1 MSYKID
7 DKMMIYQTE
16 TLRKGV
22 TQWKN
27 EALEE
32 QQTRSKR
39 PRAIEKDIRKNGLNR
54 MFKPFFL
61 WQGQKDLNPRHAVL
75 EWVLED
81 ANPHWNRLF

>member
-7 DKMMIYQTE
+7 DKMMMYQTE

-32 QQTRSKR
+32 HQTRSKR
-39 PRAIEKDIRKNGLNR
+39 PRAEQNGKRKNGLNR
-54 MFKPFFL
+54 MFKPFFN
-61 WQGQKDLNPRHAVL
+61 GRG
-75 EWVLED
+75 
-81 ANPHWNRLF
+81 RRT

>member
-7 DKMMIYQTE
+7 DKMMMYQTE

-32 QQTRSKR
+32 HQTCSKR
-39 PRAIEKDIRKNGLNR
+39 PRAIEKCIINDHQLNEMLR
-54 MFKPFFL
+54 
-61 WQGQKDLNPRHAVL
+61 
-75 EWVLED
+75 
-81 ANPHWNRLF
+81 

>member
-7 DKMMIYQTE
+7 DKMMMYQTE

-32 QQTRSKR
+32 HQTRLKR
-39 PRAIEKDIRKNGLNR
+39 PRAIEKGIRKNRLNA
-54 MFKPFFL
+54 MFKRFFD
-61 WQGQKDLNPRHAVL
+61 GRG
-75 EWVLED
+75 
-81 ANPHWNRLF
+81 RRT

>member
-1 MSYKID
+1 MKRKID
-7 DKMMIYQTE
+7 DKMMMYQTE

-32 QQTRSKR
+32 HQSRSKR
-39 PRAIEKDIRKNGLNR
+39 PRAIEKGIRKNGLNR

-75 EWVLED
+75 E
-81 ANPHWNRLF
+81 RM

>member
-7 DKMMIYQTE
+7 DKMMTYQTE

-32 QQTRSKR
+32 HQTRSKR
-39 PRAIEKDIRKNGLNR
+39 PRAIEKGIRKNAL
-54 MFKPFFL
+54 
-61 WQGQKDLNPRHAVL
+61 
-75 EWVLED
+75 
-81 ANPHWNRLF
+81 